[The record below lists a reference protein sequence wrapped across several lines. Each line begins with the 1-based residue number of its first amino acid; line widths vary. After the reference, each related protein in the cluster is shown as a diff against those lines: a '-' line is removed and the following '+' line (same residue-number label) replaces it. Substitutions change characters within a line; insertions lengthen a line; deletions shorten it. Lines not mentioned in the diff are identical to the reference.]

1 MFQLDLL
8 IDISILPSNIMA
20 LRDDDFI
27 DFVKEE
33 RAMQLLLYLKYKV
46 LIV

>member
-1 MFQLDLL
+1 MFQLDVL
-8 IDISILPSNIMA
+8 IDTSILPTNIMA

-33 RAMQLLLYLKYKV
+33 AGHAASA
-46 LIV
+46 